1 MLETLLEVFS
11 MFILIIGPYNLQTP
25 FLFHG
30 NLCGNQKCLHR
41 LVSLF
46 GQSCG
51 IGENINH

>member
-41 LVSLF
+41 LVSLY